1 MTALGS
7 TATGWHY
14 RRMDLFF
21 AYIATPFGP
30 AAAAVNSDD
39 ELVEFSFLNTHSTT
53 LFARSDRAVH
63 DPKRLVDVSSQ
74 IYEYFEH
81 KRREFT
87 LKLKPSG
94 TPFQQRV
101 WAALCE
107 IPFGETISYQ
117 QLAYRVGDV
126 KATQAVGAANGK
138 NPIALIIPC
147 HRVIGKDGS
156 LTGYGGGL
164 GLKRQLLDFETPPLL

>member
-1 MTALGS
+1 
-7 TATGWHY
+7 
-14 RRMDLFF
+14 
-21 AYIATPFGP
+21 
-30 AAAAVNSDD
+30 
-39 ELVEFSFLNTHSTT
+39 
-53 LFARSDRAVH
+53 
-63 DPKRLVDVSSQ
+63 
-74 IYEYFEH
+74 
-81 KRREFT
+81 
-87 LKLKPSG
+87 KLKPAG